1 MEIQNF
7 IFSIRLCIQSIAGGW
22 HLACNLGQDLDGA
35 LMSNMKRRTET
46 FRDRIE
52 SSKYTITFGLA
63 QSQFKFMKYTPK
75 EIAFSNLVYSVQPD

>member
-1 MEIQNF
+1 MY
-7 IFSIRLCIQSIAGGW
+7 SIDCWGGW